1 MQRIPLRLLFFKARP
16 NVVKKILPPIESP
29 QKLFEIQRR
38 ECQFFLIPTE

>member
-1 MQRIPLRLLFFKARP
+1 MQRVPQRFLFFKARP
-16 NVVKKILPPIESP
+16 NVVKKILPIEAP